1 MKPFPLRLNRLAGHG
16 TFVMRRRRGEPGIVE
31 ETEKEE
37 VLDQA
42 EGALEPKSS
51 VPASFDPLKQ
61 YLTEI
66 SRYPLLSRAEEKALA
81 EKVFHHKDR
90 EAARKLVVS
99 NLKLVVKI
107 ALGYYNT
114 YMNVRDLIQEG
125 NIGLMQAVKKYN
137 PYKGTKFSTYAS
149 FWIRAYMLKFI
160 RNNWS
165 LVKVGTTENQKKL
178 FYGLEKE
185 KRRLEAKGILPVPQ
199 LLASNLDVKQEEI
212 EEMERRLTLTDVSL
226 DQPAYDDG
234 DETMMD
240 MVKTEQNIE
249 DVVEEREK
257 KKIAGRKIAE
267 FRKMLNERELYI
279 FENRIVTD
287 EPLTLQEIGDHFNIS
302 RERARQ
308 IEKGLSA
315 KVSKHLIGSGADEI
329 ARKTERAAGPR

>member
-1 MKPFPLRLNRLAGHG
+1 M
-16 TFVMRRRRGEPGIVE
+16 E
-31 ETEKEE
+31 EIEKEE
-37 VLDQA
+37 VLDRA

-66 SRYPLLSRAEEKALA
+66 SRYPLLSRAEEKTLA
-81 EKVFHHKDR
+81 EKVFKHKDR
-90 EAARKLVVS
+90 EAARKLIVS

-226 DQPAYDDG
+226 DQPVYEDG

-249 DVVEEREK
+249 EVVEEREK

-267 FRKMLNERELYI
+267 FRKMLNEREMYI
-279 FENRIVTD
+279 FEHRIVTD

-315 KVSKHLIGSGADEI
+315 KVSKYLIGSGAAEI
-329 ARKTERAAGPR
+329 GNKAERAAGSR